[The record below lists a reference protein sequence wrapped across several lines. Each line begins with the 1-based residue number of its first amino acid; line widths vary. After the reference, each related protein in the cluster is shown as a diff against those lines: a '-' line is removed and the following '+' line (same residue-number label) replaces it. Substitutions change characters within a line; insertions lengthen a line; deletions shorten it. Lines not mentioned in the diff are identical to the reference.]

1 MFGIANQ
8 MLAAIALVMC
18 TVVLFRMKKERFAF
32 VTLLPLGWLLICTL
46 TAGWQKMF
54 HPDPKIGFLSHAERF
69 SQAIASG
76 EILAPAKS
84 MAQMRQVLFNDY
96 VNATLCALFIA
107 VVLAM
112 VFYGARAILAARRS
126 EAPTTR
132 EVADA
137 LA

>member
-1 MFGIANQ
+1 
-8 MLAAIALVMC
+8 
-18 TVVLFRMKKERFAF
+18 
-32 VTLLPLGWLLICTL
+32 
-46 TAGWQKMF
+46 
-54 HPDPKIGFLSHAERF
+54 
-69 SQAIASG
+69 
-76 EILAPAKS
+76 

-126 EAPTTR
+126 EDPTTR